1 MKVVILCGQD
11 PLLFMLSS
19 SPLPEVGEMD
29 IAGGLRGEPIDVV
42 RGPYTGFP
50 IPADCEIAIEGETV
64 PGQVKPEGP
73 FGEWM
78 GYYSDD
84 TQARPYVN
92 VKTILYRN
100 DPILTCAPQ
109 HKPVDETGLLKGI
122 AGAAQIWR
130 ALDACG
136 VPEVLGVWNHEA
148 GPATRFTAIQIKQRY
163 PGHARQALHIAASCQ
178 GGAYAGK
185 WTVVVDEDIDAG
197 DLDQVLW
204 AMCTRF
210 DPLTDIDT
218 IQKAWASKRDPL
230 FLPGNFNNRILID
243 ACIPYDKKLKGT
255 FPITV
260 DVSADLR
267 KQLRAKF
274 PQLFSKALIA
284 MDARQSHA
292 HHRRRSCGSVAF
304 ASGFRALDP
313 CYAARGSHAS
323 IRAAALRCVA
333 ALPCTAPSVPRDR
346 RISTRARPSPW
357 SSATASAAAT
367 TPMARLL
374 ARHLGKHIPGNPSVV
389 PQNMTGAGSL
399 KAANYIYSAAPKDGT
414 AIGTFSRSLGI
425 APLLDKAEFDS
436 TKFTWLG
443 SVTDEV
449 SLCVTPAGRA
459 GEDLERRAGDARR
472 RSAARARAPIPT
484 SSRCSTATCSAPR
497 SRS

>member
-1 MKVVILCGQD
+1 MQDLKPLPPRFVNDGPIFENVLEGDDVDVLKFPVPRHHELDKARFIGTADCVMTQDPDTGWFNLGAYRSQVYDGRTVGCQITEGKHGRIHRDKYFERGEPMKVVILCGQD

-84 TQARPYVN
+84 TQERPYVN
-92 VKTILYRN
+92 VKTILHRN

-185 WTVVVDEDIDAG
+185 WTVVVDDDIDAG

-230 FLPGNFNNRILID
+230 FLPGNFNNRILVD

-255 FPITV
+255 FPVTV

-267 KQLRAKF
+267 KKLRGEIPAAV
-274 PQLFSKALIA
+274 S
-284 MDARQSHA
+284 DVVGRVSARN
-292 HHRRRSCGSVAF
+292 RI
-304 ASGFRALDP
+304 RA
-313 CYAARGSHAS
+313 
-323 IRAAALRCVA
+323 IRAASDGFRSLIRHPYEENVMHLIALDARA
-333 ALPCTAPSVPRDR
+333 AARSPAVLSAQPRAPPGSRT
-346 RISTRARPSPW
+346 STRARPSRW
-357 SSATASAAAT
+357 SSATAWAAAT
-367 TPMARLL
+367 MPMRACWRGIS
-374 ARHLGKHIPGNPSVV
+374 ASTSRAIP
-389 PQNMTGAGSL
+389 A
-399 KAANYIYSAAPKDGT
+399 
-414 AIGTFSRSLGI
+414 
-425 APLLDKAEFDS
+425 
-436 TKFTWLG
+436 
-443 SVTDEV
+443 
-449 SLCVTPAGRA
+449 CC
-459 GEDLERRAGDARR
+459 RR
-472 RSAARARAPIPT
+472 T
-484 SSRCSTATCSAPR
+484 
-497 SRS
+497 